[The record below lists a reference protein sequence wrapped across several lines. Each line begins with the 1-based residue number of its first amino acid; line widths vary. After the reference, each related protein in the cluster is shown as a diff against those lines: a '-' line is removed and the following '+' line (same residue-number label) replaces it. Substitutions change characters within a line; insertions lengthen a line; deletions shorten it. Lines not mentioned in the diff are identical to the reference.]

1 MENRSKVIIA
11 ILSGLLVIV
20 GIVAVYFG
28 ISLSGMDVIVNNLEK
43 KDLDSTLKNV
53 VEEISDNM
61 DVIKTEIMKN
71 KSLLL
76 DSIIESSIVYV

>member
-1 MENRSKVIIA
+1 MHFEDYF
-11 ILSGLLVIV
+11 LV
-20 GIVAVYFG
+20 VYDY
-28 ISLSGMDVIVNNLEK
+28 IKYAKLNNLEIIVNNLEK

-53 VEEISDNM
+53 IEEISDNM

-76 DSIIESSIVYV
+76 DSIIDSSIVYV